1 MHICKIYLIDDRTNA
16 HIIESD
22 LFGTIEILQKIST
35 SSANPPDG
43 IASLME
49 MIKMSSERLEHN
61 LQLAGPTA
69 QLHSGKKKNKKK
81 T

>member
-22 LFGTIEILQKIST
+22 LFGTIEILQKICT
-35 SSANPPDG
+35 QSSNPPDG

-49 MIKMSSERLEHN
+49 MIKMSSERLEQN
-61 LQLAGPTA
+61 LQMAGPTA
-69 QLHSGKKKNKKK
+69 QLHSGS
-81 T
+81 